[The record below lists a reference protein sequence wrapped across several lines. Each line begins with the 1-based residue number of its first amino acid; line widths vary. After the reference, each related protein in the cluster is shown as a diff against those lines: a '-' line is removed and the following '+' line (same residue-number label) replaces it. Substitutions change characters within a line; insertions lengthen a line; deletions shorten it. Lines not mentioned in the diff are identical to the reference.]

1 MVEQPGQSCAEL
13 VACIE
18 VAKGTDEEIL
28 RFQEE
33 FQRKIW
39 IRGKECTDKR
49 FFFEI
54 SEQGMKFFDFSCV
67 PHPEATD
74 DMVPL
79 EWIAKLSNENALLE
93 SDLFEVAFHHDGR
106 VSVISPCPSGLLTFD
121 HSTRTKRECT
131 LSM

>member
-1 MVEQPGQSCAEL
+1 MVDKPGQSCAEL

-18 VAKGTDEEIL
+18 VTKE
-28 RFQEE
+28 RM
-33 FQRKIW
+33 RKFFVS
-39 IRGKECTDKR
+39 RKSSSEKSGLGKECIDKR

-93 SDLFEVAFHHDGR
+93 SDLSSRLRSITTAESA
-106 VSVISPCPSGLLTFD
+106 
-121 HSTRTKRECT
+121 
-131 LSM
+131 